1 MCEPAGQ
8 PSLDNDIGFLLKQF
22 TLRRI
27 EGFMNLVGQETHL
40 LNGHSTCGTEITK
53 TLTGVDP
60 LPAGKQGNH
69 GIGKRAFAG
78 GNLARYG
85 YGSNRQLSAPLSTGE
100 GRVDLHVLYPI
111 NPNIANPTRPAH
123 TDMLVPLAERAMF
136 RLPYTHEQHTSKSY
150 RHHHRGEPETGYWHG
165 HLPGA
170 GCRCLRYLLHALERL

>member
-1 MCEPAGQ
+1 MREPAGQ
-8 PSLDNDIGFLLKQF
+8 AAFDDNVGFLLKQF

-27 EGFMNLVGQETHL
+27 EGSVNLVGQETHL
-40 LNGHSTCGTEITK
+40 LNGHSARGTEITK

-100 GRVDLHVLYPI
+100 GLSIYVYYILSI
-111 NPNIANPTRPAH
+111 QISPTRR
-123 TDMLVPLAERAMF
+123 PLIY
-136 RLPYTHEQHTSKSY
+136 LIEQTPCVWWRSRIGWKQSN
-150 RHHHRGEPETGYWHG
+150 RVLGQMR
-165 HLPGA
+165 
-170 GCRCLRYLLHALERL
+170 RIV

>member
-1 MCEPAGQ
+1 MREPAGQ

-100 GRVDLHVLYPI
+100 GRIDLRVLYPI
-111 NPNIANPTRPAH
+111 NPNIANPTCAPARTLRNGRPFDYH
-123 TDMLVPLAERAMF
+123 IPMNNTP
-136 RLPYTHEQHTSKSY
+136 QH
-150 RHHHRGEPETGYWHG
+150 RIAIVTGASRRQG
-165 HLPGA
+165 I
-170 GCRCLRYLLHALERL
+170 

>member
-1 MCEPAGQ
+1 MREPASQ
-8 PSLDNDIGFLLKQF
+8 AAFNDDAAFLLKQF
-22 TLRRI
+22 TLGRI
-27 EGFMNLVGQETHL
+27 EGFVNLVGQETHL
-40 LNGHSTCGTEITK
+40 LDGHSARGTKITK
-53 TLTGVDP
+53 TLARVDP

-69 GIGKRAFAG
+69 GISKRAFAG

-123 TDMLVPLAERAMF
+123 TDMPVPLAERAIF

-150 RHHHRGEPETGYWHG
+150 RHHHRGEPETGHWH
-165 HLPGA
+165 
-170 GCRCLRYLLHALERL
+170 